1 MDLEVVGR
9 HALLF
14 DDDAMA
20 AFTNSLDALVE
31 WNSLSIDRYDVR
43 HLLTGPLPSRVRR
56 RHRPD
61 DPLESELDHERYL
74 DLQSSPEE
82 QDIENEAELA
92 NNGGYNAVAFSY
104 GESSASADLKNLDA
118 DSCFRPPFSVP
129 EHLVQKLPPTEK
141 LHLIIARTAM
151 FVSTHGGQSE
161 IVLRVKQGNNPSF
174 GFLMP
179 DHDLHPYFRF
189 LVDHQ
194 ELLKSDIN
202 GKSAEED
209 NKSRSGLEETGG
221 ALSLLGSV
229 YGSGEDEESA
239 PGNTLSPKKGDIENA
254 VVQGK
259 TTISEGLQEPD
270 SSAIAATRDETVI
283 NHHISSLKD
292 TPMGIS
298 KSHSIKKM
306 KAGTIPGLKKDGGSS
321 VPVSSMDEKV
331 QSSGSSDP
339 YKIEIPILQPPSHM
353 KRVVDKIV
361 EFILRN
367 GREFEAV
374 LVQQDANY
382 KRFPFLLP
390 SNQYHSY
397 YLKTLQNAQEVRA
410 SSNSEKHVSSGVS
423 IDKTT
428 SGKESDSLSIPSDI
442 PYDSDRKERFK
453 MVIGKSKKEETDT
466 SSKASQSQVG
476 VSMDAEAVAAI
487 LQAARKGIK
496 HPNLKMVGKNSR
508 ISGSQCPSS
517 DGGESSSLNSLLSK
531 HGVSVSQAK
540 VTAKNAALAAAN
552 EADSSE
558 ASLTREQKLKAERL
572 RRAKMFAAM
581 IKSGAAP
588 LKSEPL
594 RALSVDPP
602 DSGLSRLGASA
613 ANIVEREKVASL
625 VQRNVESPEKIDKSE
640 NRELVD
646 TSNDRRSKRTYRA
659 RSGKVEDD
667 EVEEDE
673 EEEEERDRKHSKKK
687 RSHGSSHRSRESR
700 KHRRKHSSSKDRD
713 SRGRHMYEGS
723 SDDEQECSREHSED
737 EHRHY
742 RREHKEHISS
752 KDKQGQKNRHSGS
765 RRRKHDTYSDE
776 YYHMHSGHKRKLDRS
791 SNGGNASDSGEEQR
805 QARRHLHK
813 HNSDYS
819 GDECE
824 HNGEGRLGDDK
835 TGVDMGG
842 VGDPKDTID
851 VSDELRAKVRA
862 MLATI

>member
-1 MDLEVVGR
+1 
-9 HALLF
+9 
-14 DDDAMA
+14 
-20 AFTNSLDALVE
+20 
-31 WNSLSIDRYDVR
+31 
-43 HLLTGPLPSRVRR
+43 
-56 RHRPD
+56 
-61 DPLESELDHERYL
+61 
-74 DLQSSPEE
+74 
-82 QDIENEAELA
+82 
-92 NNGGYNAVAFSY
+92 
-104 GESSASADLKNLDA
+104 
-118 DSCFRPPFSVP
+118 
-129 EHLVQKLPPTEK
+129 
-141 LHLIIARTAM
+141 M

-209 NKSRSGLEETGG
+209 NKSRSSLEETGG

-239 PGNTLSPKKGDIENA
+239 PGNTLSPKKSDLEKA

-270 SSAIAATRDETVI
+270 SSAIAARRDETVI

-292 TPMGIS
+292 TPMVIS

-321 VPVSSMDEKV
+321 VPVSSMDDKV
-331 QSSGSSDP
+331 QYSGSSDP
-339 YKIEIPILQPPSHM
+339 YQIEIPILQPPSDM
-353 KRVVDKIV
+353 KRVVEKIV

-397 YLKTLQNAQEVRA
+397 YLKTLQNAQEPRLA
-410 SSNSEKHVSSGVS
+410 TRSSNSEKHVSSGVS

-581 IKSGAAP
+581 IKKGAAP

-602 DSGLSRLGASA
+602 DSGLSRSGASA
-613 ANIVEREKVASL
+613 ANIVERQKEGSL
-625 VQRNVESPEKIDKSE
+625 VQRNVESPEKMGKSE
-640 NRELVD
+640 NKELVD
-646 TSNDRRSKRTYRA
+646 ASNDRRSKRTYRA
-659 RSGKVEDD
+659 RSGKVEDN
-667 EVEEDE
+667 EVEED
-673 EEEEERDRKHSKKK
+673 EEEEERDRKHSRKK

-713 SRGRHMYEGS
+713 SRGRHKYEGS

-752 KDKQGQKNRHSGS
+752 KDKQGQKHRHSGS

-776 YYHMHSGHKRKLDRS
+776 DEHMHSGHKRRLDRS

-824 HNGEGRLGDDK
+824 HNGERRLGDDK